1 MSLLKEK
8 LTNSLISQ
16 INSLSLGLSV
26 SSAFNYYSCRV
37 VKELCRLAAPF
48 PRPRDFPFHFFSYM
62 WLPKLDTLLQV

>member
-26 SSAFNYYSCRV
+26 SSAFNYLRP
-37 VKELCRLAAPF
+37 LAARF
-48 PRPRDFPFHFFSYM
+48 PRPRDFPFHFSSYM
-62 WLPKLDTLLQV
+62 WLPKLDMLLQV